1 METKLS
7 KTSKNLGGK
16 CVEDKLQ
23 VVRDKIRRA
32 ALKSQRDY
40 NDIKLIAVS
49 KTRSINEI
57 DLAKELGIKD
67 FGENRVQELEEKI
80 ALRPSYNWHM
90 IGSLQSNKVKYIFD
104 KVALIHSL
112 DRKSL
117 AKELEKRAI
126 QNEIEVKALVQVNIS
141 GEDSKSGISPENVFN
156 FFEYLE
162 KKPHINVI
170 GLMTMAPYTQD
181 EKILR
186 EVFSGLRKLK
196 LKLNEDFYNENR
208 LKHLSMGMSND
219 YEIAIEE
226 GATIVRIG
234 SAIFGEYN
242 Y

>member
-1 METKLS
+1 M
-7 KTSKNLGGK
+7 
-16 CVEDKLQ
+16 EDKLQ